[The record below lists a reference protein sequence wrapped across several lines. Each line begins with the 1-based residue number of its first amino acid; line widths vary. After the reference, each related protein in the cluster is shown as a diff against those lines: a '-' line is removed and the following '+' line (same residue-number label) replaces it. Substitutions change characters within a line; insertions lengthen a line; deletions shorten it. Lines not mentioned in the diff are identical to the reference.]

1 LDPFRF
7 IFGLPSIIIA
17 LTVHEFFHAYTA
29 FRCGDPTAK
38 YENRITLNPLAHF
51 EPVGATLLFITLL
64 IPAGIIIGWGKPVPV
79 SERYLGNPRRDG
91 ILVALAGPMSNMC
104 LAALAG
110 IFFAVGIAQAIPLL
124 GYFFKYFIM
133 VNLGLCL
140 FNLLPVPP
148 LDGWNILQGVVPG
161 EMAYKMK
168 NFVSGN
174 PMVMYI
180 ILGVLIL
187 SRIIDVII
195 GVPYQFLF
203 TIFTSG
209 AF

>member
-1 LDPFRF
+1 
-7 IFGLPSIIIA
+7 
-17 LTVHEFFHAYTA
+17 
-29 FRCGDPTAK
+29 
-38 YENRITLNPLAHF
+38 
-51 EPVGATLLFITLL
+51 
-64 IPAGIIIGWGKPVPV
+64 
-79 SERYLGNPRRDG
+79 
-91 ILVALAGPMSNMC
+91 MSNMC